1 MGINEEVIVIVKTR
15 DGAGSIERGLNS
27 GSIFKEFVRRFAD
40 VTNRD
45 YKEKSLE
52 EVVYDLG
59 LLASSYFANSQ
70 PFSQVSELLSVEST
84 GMLHKQLSS

>member
-40 VTNRD
+40 ETNRD
-45 YKEKSLE
+45 YKEKRG
-52 EVVYDLG
+52 V
-59 LLASSYFANSQ
+59 
-70 PFSQVSELLSVEST
+70 
-84 GMLHKQLSS
+84 